1 MKIYKKKEHSLLIKP
16 FGIRD
21 RLYMAVTV
29 IVYFDLTAPDEA
41 LTEQDL
47 WKNIPG
53 QLGKT
58 PILDQGMPKP
68 RGEVLVT
75 GSCFAPRGQKRPASQ
90 VSFRVGELGK
100 GLVVFGNRY
109 WHTKGG
115 IVTTMTDF
123 ELFGEM
129 PVTYENAFGGKDF
142 ALNPLGK
149 GANAIT
155 RPDGQTIIPLPN
167 IEDLRHLV
175 ASPNDRPDPSGFGP
189 LDMTWPQRMKKT
201 GTYDDKWLR
210 ENWPWFPDD
219 MNYEFFNC
227 APEDQYITEFFKGN
241 ETLEIRNMHPDLP
254 VISSHLPPLRIRCFV
269 TKRKD
274 LKNNK
279 EEEMFQEVTTRID
292 TVWLFPTILRGVVMY
307 RGTTEIL
314 DEEYADV
321 LRIFVATERL
331 SDQPK
336 TIEFYLEEQ
345 QKAKERKVPIDMGPF
360 QAGAKQIGDAMKRL
374 KKIPADIEAAIQP
387 SLGKAPFMP
396 RTPAETAATGKTVIS
411 DNLALLDRLEANSR
425 DLHSQFGHLV
435 RVDLDMFDRMRG
447 SLKQMSANI
456 DRDLGTIEKAVGEA
470 QAAVAQG
477 KQDLIAGM
485 KQHIPKAALAEAGID
500 PDTFLDFKKDA
511 SPWHDR
517 GFPYVVQWRRQLEQ
531 DDTTLQALRN
541 LGLDQRALKKSWLGL
556 HREETTDDR
565 TLWGLK
571 PETDKDGSPKPLL
584 LPSGLVLPR
593 FDGAILNRILILPEG
608 WQEGKNLASGTL
620 VEGSAAIPL
629 FLPCEEGAPVVRT
642 ADELQAWYV
651 EKEIGDACSVI
662 ALADPGEKPDEAAA
676 KEIKD
681 APLFIV
687 ILPANAGAKDREAW
701 SDKFPNALLYPLPK
715 GDTVFAAHRLGID
728 IRNWI
733 MEAMPT
739 EFVKRHQV
747 APILPLPG
755 NPPTAEELTVPIPK
769 VDVKALMDKLGGQI
783 KAAQD
788 NALAPHLSKMAAA
801 KQEAVAA
808 ITQAALAAGVDPAA
822 VLGGMEKQ
830 HTPSF
835 DKPAETMAAKIRDQ
849 IEMVRS
855 SGDLTPAMEK
865 TMNDE
870 AERLLAQGRQAQQQY
885 DAGMARIASAKDTI
899 ATAVTKAK
907 AGEMP
912 AAAKEKFK
920 KHGMDP
926 DRMVKRTREEVVA
939 MHGEGE
945 SLAFAILS
953 EVDLSGLDLRGIDLH
968 QAQCLKT
975 RFTGANLDGAD
986 LSQVMFIESDFAKA
1000 SLRGAKMERT
1010 MFIKT
1015 KLMEA
1020 KFQEAQLSQTIFMEA
1035 DLTGANFTG
1044 ATLYLSSTEKTPLI
1058 KARFGGVKAEL
1069 CSLASGDASEAD
1081 FQESRFT
1088 RCIFRSL
1095 TMDRANFS
1103 RAAFSSTL
1111 FMEVQGKEVIF
1122 LGAEMEKGRMS
1133 NKCSLPGADFRNVH
1147 LTNGSFRDS
1156 DLAGASFRGGV
1167 LDGTMMESCD
1177 LHGADLYGV
1186 SAKTCRFFKT
1196 NLEGADL
1203 RFVNLLMGS
1212 LRKARL
1218 VKADLRGANL
1228 FAVDFYKAI
1237 LGETNFTGANL
1248 KMSMLHEHRKL
1259 LENRQ
1264 EPLK

>member
-1 MKIYKKKEHSLLIKP
+1 MKIYKQKEHSLLIKS

-21 RLYMAVTV
+21 RLYMAVT
-29 IVYFDLTAPDEA
+29 ILVYFDLTAPDEP

-47 WKNIPG
+47 WKTIPA
-53 QLGKT
+53 QLGKI
-58 PILDQGMPKP
+58 PLLDQGMPKP

-75 GSCFAPRGQKRPASQ
+75 GSCFASRGEKRPALQ
-90 VSFRVGELGK
+90 ISFGVGELRK
-100 GLVVFGNRY
+100 HLYVFGNRY
-109 WHTKGG
+109 WLTKGKV
-115 IVTTMTDF
+115 ITTMTDL
-123 ELFGEM
+123 ELFSEM
-129 PVTYENAFGGKDF
+129 PVTYENAFGGKGF
-142 ALNPLGK
+142 ERNPSGK
-149 GANAIT
+149 GANELA
-155 RPDGQTIIPLPN
+155 RPDGQTYIPLPN
-167 IEDLRHLV
+167 IEQPSQLI
-175 ASPNDRPDPSGFGP
+175 ASPHDRPEPAGFGP

-227 APEDQYITEFFKGN
+227 APTDQYIAEFFKGD
-241 ETLEIRNMHPDLP
+241 ESLEIRNMNPDMP
-254 VISSHLPPLRIRCFV
+254 VITSHLPPLRIRCFV
-269 TKRKD
+269 TRQEDMK
-274 LKNNK
+274 K

-321 LRIFVATERL
+321 RRIFVATERRT
-331 SDQPK
+331 DPPG
-336 TIEFYLEEQ
+336 TIEHYLEEQ
-345 QKAKERKVPIDMGPF
+345 SKAKEKKVPIDMGPF

-387 SLGKAPFMP
+387 SLGKAPVMP
-396 RTPAETAATGKTVIS
+396 RTPAETAATGKTVIN

-425 DLHSQFGHLV
+425 DLHAQFGHMV
-435 RVDLDMFDRMRG
+435 RVDLDIFDRMRG
-447 SLKQMSANI
+447 SLNQMSANI
-456 DRDLGTIEKAVGEA
+456 DRDLGTITKAIDGA
-470 QAAVAQG
+470 HTAVAQG
-477 KQDLIAGM
+477 KKDLIAGM
-485 KQHIPKAALAEAGID
+485 KQHIPGAALAEAGID
-500 PDTFLDFKKDA
+500 PDTFLDFKKDVN
-511 SPWHDR
+511 PWHER

-531 DDTTLQALRN
+531 DTTTLQALRN
-541 LGLDQRALKKSWLGL
+541 LGLDQRAIKKSWLGL
-556 HREETTDDR
+556 HRAETTDDR

-571 PETDKDGSPKPLL
+571 PEADKDGSPKPLL
-584 LPSGLVLPR
+584 LPPGFVLPR
-593 FDGAILNRILILPEG
+593 FEGAILNRILILPEG
-608 WQEGKNLASGTL
+608 WQEGKNLDSGTL
-620 VEGSAAIPL
+620 VEGSAVIPL
-629 FLPCEEGAPVVRT
+629 FLPCEEGAPVIRVT
-642 ADELQAWYV
+642 DELQAWYV

-662 ALADPGEKPDEAAA
+662 ALADPGEKPDDVAA

-687 ILPANAGAKDREAW
+687 VLPANAAEKDRKPW
-701 SDKFPNALLYPLPK
+701 SDKFPNALPYPLPK

-728 IRNWI
+728 IRGWI

-769 VDVKALMDKLGGQI
+769 VDVAALMDKLGGQI

-788 NALAPHLSKMAAA
+788 KALAPHLSKMATA

-808 ITQAALAAGVDPAA
+808 ITQAALAAGMDPGV
-822 VLGGMEKQ
+822 VLAGMEKP

-835 DKPAETMAAKIRDQ
+835 DKPAETMAAKIREQ
-849 IEMVRS
+849 IEIVRS
-855 SGDLTPAMEK
+855 TGGLTPAMEK

-885 DAGMARIASAKDTI
+885 EAGMARIASAKDTI
-899 ATAVTKAK
+899 AAAVTKAK

-912 AAAKEKFK
+912 AAARAKFK

-926 DRMVKRTREEVVA
+926 DRMVKRSREEVVA

-1000 SLRGAKMERT
+1000 SLQGAKMERT

-1015 KLMEA
+1015 KLTEA
-1020 KFQEAQLSQTIFMEA
+1020 KLREAQLSQTIFMEA
-1035 DLTGANFTG
+1035 DLTGADFTG
-1044 ATLYLSSTEKTPLI
+1044 ASLYLSSTEKTPLI

-1069 CSLASGDASEAD
+1069 CALASDDASDAD
-1081 FQESRFT
+1081 FQESRFN

-1103 RAAFSSTL
+1103 RAVFSSTL
-1111 FMEVQGKEVIF
+1111 FMDVQGKEMSF
-1122 LGAEMEKGRMS
+1122 QGAELEKGRMS
-1133 NKCSLPGADFRNVH
+1133 NKCSLPGADFRNVQ
-1147 LTNGSFRDS
+1147 LMNGSFRDS

-1177 LHGADLYGV
+1177 FHGADLYGV

-1228 FAVDFYKAI
+1228 FAVDFYKVI
-1237 LGETNFTGANL
+1237 LGETNFEGANL
-1248 KMSMLHEHRKL
+1248 KMSMLYEHRKL
-1259 LENRQ
+1259 LDNRQ

>member
-29 IVYFDLTAPDEA
+29 IVYFDLTAPDEV

-47 WKNIPG
+47 WKTIPG

-75 GSCFAPRGQKRPASQ
+75 GSSFAPRGKKRPASMA
-90 VSFRVGELGK
+90 SFRVGELSK
-100 GLVVFGNRY
+100 TLYIFGNRH
-109 WHTKGG
+109 WLKKGG
-115 IVTTMTDF
+115 MITSMTDPEPF
-123 ELFGEM
+123 SEM
-129 PVTYENAFGGKDF
+129 SITYENTFGGKEF
-142 ALNPLGK
+142 ALNPTGK
-149 GANAIT
+149 GIAE
-155 RPDGQTIIPLPN
+155 RKKPDGKTYIPLPN
-167 IEDLRHLV
+167 IEHPHRLI
-175 ASPNDRPDPSGFGP
+175 AAPKDRPEPAGFGP

-227 APEDQYITEFFKGN
+227 APDDQYIAEFFKGN
-241 ETLEIRNMHPDLP
+241 ETLEIKNMNPDMP
-254 VISSHLPPLRIRCFV
+254 IISSHLPPLRMRCFV
-269 TKRKD
+269 TKRPD
-274 LKNNK
+274 LKK
-279 EEEMFQEVTTRID
+279 EDDLFQEVITHID

-331 SDQPK
+331 ADQPK
-336 TIEFYLEEQ
+336 TIEYYLEEQ

-425 DLHSQFGHLV
+425 DLHGQFGHLV

-456 DRDLGTIEKAVGEA
+456 DRDLGTIEKAVDEA
-470 QAAVAQG
+470 HASVAQG

-500 PDTFLDFKKDA
+500 PDTFLDFKKDI

-517 GFPYVVQWRRQLEQ
+517 GFPRVVQGRRQLEQ
-531 DDTTLQALRN
+531 DAPTLQSLRN
-541 LGLDQRALKKSWLGL
+541 LGLDQRAIAKSWLGL
-556 HREETTDDR
+556 HREGTTDDR
-565 TLWGLK
+565 TLWGMK
-571 PETDKDGSPKPLL
+571 PEMDKNGSPTPLL
-584 LPSGLVLPR
+584 LPPGLVLPR

-608 WQEGKNLASGTL
+608 WQQGENLASGAL
-620 VEGSAAIPL
+620 VEGSATIPL
-629 FLPCEEGAPVVRT
+629 FLPGEEGAPVIRV

-662 ALADPGEKPDEAAA
+662 AMADPGEKPDEAAA

-687 ILPANAGAKDREAW
+687 ILPVNAGEKDHKPW
-701 SDKFPNALLYPLPK
+701 TDKFPNALPYPLPK
-715 GDTVFAAHRLGID
+715 GDTVFAAQRLGID
-728 IRNWI
+728 IRAWI
-733 MEAMPT
+733 MEAMPA

-788 NALAPHLSKMAAA
+788 KALAPHLNKMAAA

-808 ITQAALAAGVDPAA
+808 ITQAALAAGMDPAA
-822 VLGGMEKQ
+822 VLAGMEKP

-849 IEMVRS
+849 IEMVRT
-855 SGDLTPAMEK
+855 SGGLTPAMEK

-885 DAGMARIASAKDTI
+885 NAGMARIASAKDTI

-912 AAAKEKFK
+912 AAAKAKFK

-926 DRMVKRTREEVVA
+926 DRMVKRSREEVVA

-1000 SLRGAKMERT
+1000 SLQGAKMERT

-1015 KLMEA
+1015 KLTEA
-1020 KFQEAQLSQTIFMEA
+1020 KLREAQLSQTIFMEA
-1035 DLTGANFTG
+1035 DLTGADLTG
-1044 ATLYLSSTEKTPLI
+1044 ASLYLSSTEKTPLI
-1058 KARFGGVKAEL
+1058 KACFGGVKAEL
-1069 CSLASGDASEAD
+1069 CALASGDASDAD
-1081 FQESRFT
+1081 FQESRFN

-1095 TMDRANFS
+1095 TMDRTNFS

-1111 FMEVQGKEVIF
+1111 FMEVQGKEVSF
-1122 LGAEMEKGRMS
+1122 HGAELEKGRMS

-1147 LTNGSFRDS
+1147 LTNGSFRES
-1156 DLAGASFRGGV
+1156 DLAGASFRGAI

-1228 FAVDFYKAI
+1228 FAVDFYKAV
-1237 LGETNFTGANL
+1237 LGETNFEGANL

-1259 LENRQ
+1259 LDNRQ